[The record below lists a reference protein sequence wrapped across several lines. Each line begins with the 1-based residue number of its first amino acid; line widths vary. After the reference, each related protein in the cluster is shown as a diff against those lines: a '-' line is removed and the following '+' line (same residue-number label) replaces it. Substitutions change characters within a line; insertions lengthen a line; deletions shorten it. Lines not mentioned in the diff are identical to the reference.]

1 MVEHWYT
8 IVTIPKSNY
17 SNCTTACW
25 KSSKQYAGLHTES
38 FTGGGGGG
46 RGDLMDNLRM
56 YVRRCRVYIL
66 VNKLHNN
73 AVITNGFF
81 LLVYVIILILCCII
95 ILHVYYCGILGGE
108 IPVPP
113 PPPPLCM
120 HATLICTGVFMQ
132 FIMTLCVLLSIYTYI
147 HTHVHCS

>member
-1 MVEHWYT
+1 
-8 IVTIPKSNY
+8 
-17 SNCTTACW
+17 
-25 KSSKQYAGLHTES
+25 
-38 FTGGGGGG
+38 
-46 RGDLMDNLRM
+46 M
-56 YVRRCRVYIL
+56 YVRRCRAYIL

-95 ILHVYYCGILGGE
+95 ILHVYYCGILGGGGGGGGGE
-108 IPVPP
+108 SQCP

-132 FIMTLCVLLSIYTYI
+132 FIMTLCTLEHIYMHTY
-147 HTHVHCS
+147 TCTL